1 MLRSRGNRQQRPSE
15 STDERASSSSSYRG
29 YNNNP
34 SSSPMSMGIA
44 SGADDYDPYGKPL
57 AQKKQSNVSMRGRF
71 GFGTSSSGGA
81 IKKAPGSSSSYGAST
96 NSYGAPTNVWDRKS
110 IGSTIKGPSS
120 SNKNNSS
127 SSSSAITMIFMI
139 ALLTTISLG
148 GMTLHYKRAISRME
162 HELTIVK
169 RRGNRGRHNLNNR
182 FNREDEDGE
191 EELNRENFEDELD
204 QGEDDET
211 EDEQDNEE
219 PPADIKE
226 IAQLSQT
233 LKDLNIESKKWT
245 TRSGTLNSDIQA
257 IESQIKHLQNSAIPN
272 YEKQIEGMKKTLDL
286 EQTKGKEYKMQ
297 FVNAHIQSASMIVPG
312 GPGHSRNQEK
322 ALNQM
327 ESLED
332 YEQYVEERENAL
344 WDKIDV
350 LVAKLERES
359 RREAVEWYVMY

>member
-29 YNNNP
+29 YDNP
-34 SSSPMSMGIA
+34 SSSSPMSMGIA
-44 SGADDYDPYGKPL
+44 SGGADDYDPYGKPL

-139 ALLTTISLG
+139 ALLITISLG

-272 YEKQIEGMKKTLDL
+272 YEKQK
-286 EQTKGKEYKMQ
+286 
-297 FVNAHIQSASMIVPG
+297 
-312 GPGHSRNQEK
+312 
-322 ALNQM
+322 
-327 ESLED
+327 
-332 YEQYVEERENAL
+332 
-344 WDKIDV
+344 
-350 LVAKLERES
+350 
-359 RREAVEWYVMY
+359 

>member
-1 MLRSRGNRQQRPSE
+1 M
-15 STDERASSSSSYRG
+15 
-29 YNNNP
+29 
-34 SSSPMSMGIA
+34 
-44 SGADDYDPYGKPL
+44 
-57 AQKKQSNVSMRGRF
+57 
-71 GFGTSSSGGA
+71 
-81 IKKAPGSSSSYGAST
+81 
-96 NSYGAPTNVWDRKS
+96 
-110 IGSTIKGPSS
+110 
-120 SNKNNSS
+120 
-127 SSSSAITMIFMI
+127 
-139 ALLTTISLG
+139 
-148 GMTLHYKRAISRME
+148 
-162 HELTIVK
+162 
-169 RRGNRGRHNLNNR
+169 NNR

-245 TRSGTLNSDIQA
+245 TRSGTLNSEIQA

-312 GPGHSRNQEK
+312 GPGHSKNQAK
-322 ALNQM
+322 ALNEM
-327 ESLED
+327 ESLDD